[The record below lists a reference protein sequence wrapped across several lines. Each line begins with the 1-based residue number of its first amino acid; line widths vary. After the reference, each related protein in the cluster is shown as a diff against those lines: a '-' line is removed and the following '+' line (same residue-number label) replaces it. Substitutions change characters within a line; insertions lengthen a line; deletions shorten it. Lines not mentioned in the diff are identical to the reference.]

1 MKATEQ
7 GNGIRVRS
15 RWYADRHR
23 RIGIGGLFTN
33 MPERADRLRRLHA
46 EAYQCHA
53 AQVQPLPGARELLQH
68 LQNTAIPC
76 AIATSGRMETA
87 RVNIEALGIDPAR
100 TPVVTRDQVKYAKP
114 NPDLF

>member
-1 MKATEQ
+1 
-7 GNGIRVRS
+7 
-15 RWYADRHR
+15 
-23 RIGIGGLFTN
+23 
-33 MPERADRLRRLHA
+33 MPERADRLRRLHV
-46 EAYQCHA
+46 EAYQRHA

-100 TPVVTRDQVKYAKP
+100 TPVVTRDQEKYAKP